1 MAQTTQTK
9 APTLRDWLGNGAFRA
24 VMALALALPYRWRV
38 PLTGWAVAYLVAP
51 LAGYRDRVRDNLAQI
66 RPDLPRA
73 EVERLARAV
82 PDNVGRTIAEIYSG
96 EEFIDRVRSI
106 PLEGPGAPALQA
118 AQAAGRPVIL
128 ATGHFGNYDVARAA
142 LIARGYR
149 VGGLYKPMAN
159 PLFDAHYVQAISRIG
174 TPLFPRGPKG
184 LAEMVRF
191 LKSGG
196 MLGIVVDQHMG
207 HGAPLTFFGVRAQTA
222 TSAAELALR
231 YDAALIPIYGI
242 RQPNGLDFRIH
253 VEAPIPP
260 GAPETMTQALND
272 SLESLVRAHMDQW
285 FWIHRRWKAA
295 RR

>member
-9 APTLRDWLGNGAFRA
+9 APTLRDRLGNGAFRA

-128 ATGHFGNYDVARAA
+128 A
-142 LIARGYR
+142 
-149 VGGLYKPMAN
+149 
-159 PLFDAHYVQAISRIG
+159 
-174 TPLFPRGPKG
+174 
-184 LAEMVRF
+184 
-191 LKSGG
+191 
-196 MLGIVVDQHMG
+196 
-207 HGAPLTFFGVRAQTA
+207 
-222 TSAAELALR
+222 
-231 YDAALIPIYGI
+231 
-242 RQPNGLDFRIH
+242 
-253 VEAPIPP
+253 
-260 GAPETMTQALND
+260 
-272 SLESLVRAHMDQW
+272 
-285 FWIHRRWKAA
+285 
-295 RR
+295 